1 MDVICIACLKEG
13 QLQLGE
19 TYTSSRGDITL
30 HLLEAIFFLC
40 VCAAPRVVNKSM
52 KVL

>member
-40 VCAAPRVVNKSM
+40 AAPRVVNKSM

>member
-30 HLLEAIFFLC
+30 HLLEAIFL
-40 VCAAPRVVNKSM
+40 CAAPRVVNKSM